1 MKKIDY
7 SLFIT
12 VILLALFGLLMI
24 YSSSSIWA
32 DYKFQDAFHYVKYQ
46 SIFFIL
52 GIFIMIIISKIHYSF
67 YYRYSNIILLIS
79 FILLILV

>member
-32 DYKFQDAFHYVKYQ
+32 DYKFHDAFHYVKYQ

-67 YYRYSNIILLIS
+67 
-79 FILLILV
+79 